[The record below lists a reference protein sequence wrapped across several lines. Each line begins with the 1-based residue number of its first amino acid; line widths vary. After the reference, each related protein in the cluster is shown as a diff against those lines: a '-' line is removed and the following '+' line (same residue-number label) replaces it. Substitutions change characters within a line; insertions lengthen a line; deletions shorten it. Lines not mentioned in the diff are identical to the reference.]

1 VKERRKEMLPSIKNI
16 LYATDLSKNSAFA
29 FRYAVKLAREM
40 DAKVT
45 LLNILPMIDS
55 AMEVAIITQMGEDE
69 YHKLR
74 KEKTIETIEKI
85 KERIRDFS
93 EKQLNGVECNKDI
106 ISSILVHEGD
116 AVDEIL
122 KTSEDLSSDIIV
134 LGAHGKGILAHTFLG
149 SVPQKVLRRSRRPV
163 LVVPIPKDATDI
175 DL

>member
-1 VKERRKEMLPSIKNI
+1 MLPSIKNI

-29 FRYAVKLAREM
+29 FRYAVKLAKEM

-45 LLNILPMIDS
+45 ILNILPMIDS
-55 AMEVAIITQMGEDE
+55 AMEVAIITQMGEE
-69 YHKLR
+69 KYFKLTE
-74 KEKTIETIEKI
+74 EKTRETIEKI
-85 KERIRDFS
+85 EERISDFS
-93 EKQLNGVECNKDI
+93 KKQLKDVECNKDI

-175 DL
+175 AL